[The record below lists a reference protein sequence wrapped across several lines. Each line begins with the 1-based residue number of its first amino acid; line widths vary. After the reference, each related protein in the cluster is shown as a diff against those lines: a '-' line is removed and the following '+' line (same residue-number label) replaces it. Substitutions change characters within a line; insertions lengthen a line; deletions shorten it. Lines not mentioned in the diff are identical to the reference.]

1 MLAHLWR
8 VMSTLR
14 PHLGAAAQ
22 GHVYSIERAQVS
34 VLRGESEGIAAGAGA
49 CVDITAQHV
58 NSLEGGC
65 VAGLCRQ
72 QQRC

>member
-1 MLAHLWR
+1 MLAHFWR

-14 PHLGAAAQ
+14 PHLGAAAE

-49 CVDITAQHV
+49 TGTPAVCEVHDLQPY
-58 NSLEGGC
+58 
-65 VAGLCRQ
+65 
-72 QQRC
+72 QR